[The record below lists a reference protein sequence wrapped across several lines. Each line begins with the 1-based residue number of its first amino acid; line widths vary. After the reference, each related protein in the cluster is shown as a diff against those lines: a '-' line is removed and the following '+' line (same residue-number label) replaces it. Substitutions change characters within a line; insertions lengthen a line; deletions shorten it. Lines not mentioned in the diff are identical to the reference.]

1 MDVPNG
7 VLLPLLGIFGLVFGS
22 FLNVVIVRVPSGES
36 ILRPPSRCPRCERA
50 LLRRDNVPVLSWLV
64 LRGRCRWCSDP
75 IPVGYPLVEVSNAI
89 LWVLAG
95 VRFGATGD
103 LLAYAPLFSVL
114 LVLTVIDAEL
124 HILPNRITYPAAI
137 VSFLAVV
144 PLAFTHGDPVGRIIG
159 AWASGIGY
167 GAFLWF
173 LMVFWARVL
182 GRDGMGGGDVKLA
195 PTLGVWLGFV
205 HPVLVVLGILAASLL
220 GTVVGI
226 AIIVVRR
233 RNEAF
238 PFGPWLALGTILV
251 ILASGPLL
259 RLYGIG

>member
-1 MDVPNG
+1 
-7 VLLPLLGIFGLVFGS
+7 
-22 FLNVVIVRVPSGES
+22 
-36 ILRPPSRCPRCERA
+36 
-50 LLRRDNVPVLSWLV
+50 
-64 LRGRCRWCSDP
+64 
-75 IPVGYPLVEVSNAI
+75 
-89 LWVLAG
+89 
-95 VRFGATGD
+95 
-103 LLAYAPLFSVL
+103 
-114 LVLTVIDAEL
+114 
-124 HILPNRITYPAAI
+124 NRITYPAAI
-137 VSFLAVV
+137 ASFLAVV

-238 PFGPWLALGTILV
+238 PFGPWLALGTI
-251 ILASGPLL
+251 
-259 RLYGIG
+259 